1 MCVKVLKCTHK
12 SLNVRCFESFT
23 ASTRSIPSIP
33 SNSLFLWSY
42 SFFTH
47 FFPFF
52 FYSLQ
57 HPLMGTI
64 KNRDEWMRIYDWFPP
79 TVALNNCIVS
89 CVFLFIYIHAFH
101 VIMETHLRGTLKSLR
116 HHGTMIPRDLKG
128 VLIWPPIIT
137 RGFSY
142 SGFYLF
148 FFSVRPTNC

>member
-1 MCVKVLKCTHK
+1 
-12 SLNVRCFESFT
+12 
-23 ASTRSIPSIP
+23 
-33 SNSLFLWSY
+33 
-42 SFFTH
+42 
-47 FFPFF
+47 
-52 FYSLQ
+52 
-57 HPLMGTI
+57 MGTI

-148 FFSVRPTNC
+148 FFQSAQQIVDKSSIIKHERKSVGIRKLLLGTFLEQFWYIISNRNITYHIKKYKNDL